1 MVHQWRTDA
10 LANPLEHDRS
20 RWFRLA
26 LTEEEYAPL
35 SGVPQELKEELY
47 PEVALYGPNGLIVRR
62 LLDDLAQRAELVTQ
76 LDAIQVGD
84 YLTDFNQIKQLWNL
98 TLSDLWVKGIHLE
111 DNLQDLLGEFEPV
124 GLTVGQD
131 ALLFCL
137 VFVTAIDG
145 FCDQGPLSNEV
156 ESIRLRYY
164 AVFDEVLTTLDLI
177 STDYF

>member
-1 MVHQWRTDA
+1 MVHQWRTDV
-10 LANPLEHDRS
+10 LENPLEHDRS

-26 LTEEEYAPL
+26 LTEQEYAPL

-62 LLDDLAQRAELVTQ
+62 LLDELAQKASLITQ
-76 LDAIQVGD
+76 LDATQVND
-84 YLTDFNQIKQLWNL
+84 YLSDFNQVTQLWNL

-111 DNLQDLLGEFEPV
+111 DNLQDLLGEFEPA

-137 VFVTAIDG
+137 LFVAAIDG
-145 FCDQGPLSNEV
+145 FCDQSPLSNEV
-156 ESIRLRYY
+156 ESIRFRYY
-164 AVFDEVLTTLDLI
+164 AVFDEVLTTLDLT